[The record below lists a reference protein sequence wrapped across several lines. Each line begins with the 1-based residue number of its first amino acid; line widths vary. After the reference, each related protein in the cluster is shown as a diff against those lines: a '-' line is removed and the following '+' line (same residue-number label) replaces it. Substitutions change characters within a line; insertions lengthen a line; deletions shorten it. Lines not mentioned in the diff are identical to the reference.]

1 MAGQGGQW
9 PRASPPARPHWQS
22 GPVSYPKLHLPL
34 RTLQKLF
41 QEQLRV
47 ELATTV
53 AVESVEKARVLTK
66 EVLQAVRTL
75 AGSHPWS
82 GRAGRAPAHE
92 GKLVGLLLRRGPLSP
107 PP

>member
-1 MAGQGGQW
+1 M
-9 PRASPPARPHWQS
+9 
-22 GPVSYPKLHLPL
+22 SYPKLHLPL

-82 GRAGRAPAHE
+82 GRAPARE
-92 GKLVGLLLRRGPLSP
+92 GKLVGLLPRRGPLSP